1 MNLHRAKSN
10 SPSSNN
16 SKVGAL
22 PFFGNSHA
30 QPLSKSSRRLHQ
42 FTPSSSRVQNDFSV
56 TPEVAALVVRQYL
69 IPLFETENKAKKGLV
84 QIPGVKEELVRPLEV
99 VSNTVYGE
107 LKLVDSLLSEYTEVK
122 KELDEVSQSLKDT
135 EQEKASVLS
144 ELENVKGQYSAVS
157 QEIQR
162 LQQDTQ
168 NSLRGGQSAGLKMA
182 LLNGQLTE
190 YKKLYALSEAENKHF
205 LSALHEE
212 KALNDKRRNISDELE
227 HGNELLKMENDIMAE
242 RLTGLYSEFKT
253 LSERRFL
260 EDKLVSETDSL
271 AASLKELALFC
282 DSLSIQLMDALSE
295 REQLRAQHEEIEVLT
310 EEIKLVRDKLMSY
323 SREAIAGLQKELASM
338 IEQREDYK
346 AKQSKL
352 EKNYKD
358 LADAYE
364 KLRSRLKQWKARGR
378 NFKDNEEK
386 ICSKCRQAYSEKEN
400 FHWSCKTHG
409 GTYSANSDMW
419 WCCGKK
425 HKDTPGCLPSKH
437 VSKEEEEEEEDELA
451 QAKQDTHLRYYNMVC
466 PSCKE
471 TGHRPHECPKDPN
484 IRTVGDP
491 TEDDERIEEIRKRKK
506 PNVNNI
512 EISQKVVGMLG
523 ARLGDSAFGE
533 PTGLSEGTHFKEI
546 LNFKRLV
553 RDS

>member
-10 SPSSNN
+10 SPSNS

-30 QPLSKSSRRLHQ
+30 SKSSRRLHQ
-42 FTPSSSRVQNDFSV
+42 FAPSSSRVQSDFSV

-69 IPLFETENKAKKGLV
+69 IPLFETENKSKKGSI
-84 QIPGVKEELVRPLEV
+84 QISELGRPLEV

-107 LKLVDSLLSEYTEVK
+107 LKLADSLLSEYTEVK

-144 ELENVKGQYSAVS
+144 ELENVKRQYSAVN

-168 NSLRGGQSAGLKMA
+168 SSLRGGQTAGLKMA
-182 LLNGQLTE
+182 LLNGQLSE
-190 YKKLYALSEAENKHF
+190 YKKLYTLSEAENKQF

-282 DSLSIQLMDALSE
+282 DSLSTQLMDALSE

-338 IEQREDYK
+338 IEKREDYK

-364 KLRSRLKQWKARGR
+364 KLRSRLKQ
-378 NFKDNEEK
+378 
-386 ICSKCRQAYSEKEN
+386 
-400 FHWSCKTHG
+400 
-409 GTYSANSDMW
+409 
-419 WCCGKK
+419 
-425 HKDTPGCLPSKH
+425 
-437 VSKEEEEEEEDELA
+437 
-451 QAKQDTHLRYYNMVC
+451 
-466 PSCKE
+466 
-471 TGHRPHECPKDPN
+471 
-484 IRTVGDP
+484 
-491 TEDDERIEEIRKRKK
+491 
-506 PNVNNI
+506 
-512 EISQKVVGMLG
+512 
-523 ARLGDSAFGE
+523 
-533 PTGLSEGTHFKEI
+533 
-546 LNFKRLV
+546 
-553 RDS
+553 